1 MNESNPARAAAR
13 TAART
18 ATGRLFYNGHFY
30 TGPGYAASVLWAQG
44 GRIRALGGP
53 ELLAAAPPELPR
65 TDLGG
70 GWALPGFNDSHL
82 HLLDVGRGLA
92 SVDLFGASGPA
103 DIAARCAAFVR
114 AHAVPPGQ
122 AVYGNG
128 WNQDLFAGPHT
139 LPTRADLDAAVP
151 DHPLLLD
158 RVCGHIM
165 LCNTAALRAAGITSQ
180 TPDPPGG
187 GIDRGPGGE
196 PNGLLR
202 DNAVALVRPL
212 LPAETP
218 AACAGRWR
226 AALAHAAAHGL
237 TSVQTCDVRSRDWP
251 TVLAAL
257 EELDAQDALP
267 LRLTLQCA
275 MDTPEDLQ
283 ALWDAGYRP
292 GAHGK
297 RWKIGPL
304 KLFLD
309 GSLGAR
315 TAWLRGGYA
324 DAPGAH
330 GLCCLPMAEALALA
344 RKADAAGMQ
353 VVAHAIGDG
362 AMEEMLDII
371 ETLNAPRG
379 GANPLR
385 HGVVHCQVTAP
396 GQWDRLAALGAG
408 ALVQP
413 IFLDYDHTI
422 VTARCGAALAGT
434 SYAFGDAVRRGLPV
448 SYGTDAPVESL
459 DPLRNLYAAVTRR
472 PLSGG
477 APWQPQQAVTRAQ
490 ALFCYTQGSAWQE
503 FAEAEKGRLA
513 PGLLADFTVLDRDYF
528 TVPEADIP
536 RLRVQATVTGGQVVY
551 RA

>member
-13 TAART
+13 TAP
-18 ATGRLFYNGHFY
+18 GRLFYNGHFY

-114 AHAVPPGQ
+114 AYAVPPGQ

-128 WNQDLFAGPHT
+128 WNQDLFAGPHA

-275 MDTPEDLQ
+275 MDTPADLQ

-513 PGLLADFTVLDRDYF
+513 PGFLADFTVLDRDYF

-551 RA
+551 RV

>member
-13 TAART
+13 AAP
-18 ATGRLFYNGHFY
+18 GRLFYNGHFY
-30 TGPGYAASVLWAQG
+30 TGHGYAASVLWAQG

-165 LCNTAALRAAGITSQ
+165 LCNTAALCAAGITSQ

-513 PGLLADFTVLDRDYF
+513 PGFLADFTVLDRDYF

>member
-1 MNESNPARAAAR
+1 MNESNPAR

-128 WNQDLFAGPHT
+128 WNQDLFAGPHA
-139 LPTRADLDAAVP
+139 LPTRADLDAVVP

-513 PGLLADFTVLDRDYF
+513 PGFLADFTVLDRDYF

>member
-1 MNESNPARAAAR
+1 MNESNPARA
-13 TAART
+13 AART

-128 WNQDLFAGPHT
+128 WNQDLFAGPHA

-275 MDTPEDLQ
+275 MDTPADLQ

-324 DAPGAH
+324 DAPGTH

-385 HGVVHCQVTAP
+385 HGVVHCQVTTP

>member
-1 MNESNPARAAAR
+1 MNESNPAR

-18 ATGRLFYNGHFY
+18 APGRLFYNGHFY

-128 WNQDLFAGPHT
+128 WNQDLFAGPHA

-275 MDTPEDLQ
+275 MDTPADLQ

-324 DAPGAH
+324 DAPGVH

-513 PGLLADFTVLDRDYF
+513 PGFLADFTVLDRDYF

>member
-13 TAART
+13 TAP
-18 ATGRLFYNGHFY
+18 GRLFYNGHFY

-103 DIAARCAAFVR
+103 DIGARCAAFVR

-275 MDTPEDLQ
+275 MDTPADLQ

>member
-1 MNESNPARAAAR
+1 MNESNPAR

-158 RVCGHIM
+158 RVCGHIV

-275 MDTPEDLQ
+275 MDTPADLQ

-513 PGLLADFTVLDRDYF
+513 PGFLADFTVLDRDYF

>member
-13 TAART
+13 TAP
-18 ATGRLFYNGHFY
+18 GRLFYNGHFY

-92 SVDLFGASGPA
+92 SVDLFGAAGPA

-128 WNQDLFAGPHT
+128 WNQDLFAGPHA

-275 MDTPEDLQ
+275 MDTPADLQ

-513 PGLLADFTVLDRDYF
+513 PGFLADFTVLDRDYF

>member
-1 MNESNPARAAAR
+1 MNESNPAR

-18 ATGRLFYNGHFY
+18 APGRLFYNGHFY
-30 TGPGYAASVLWAQG
+30 TSPGYAASVLWAQG

-275 MDTPEDLQ
+275 MDTPADLQ

-459 DPLRNLYAAVTRR
+459 DPLRNLYTAVTRR

-477 APWQPQQAVTRAQ
+477 APWQPQQGVTRAQ

-513 PGLLADFTVLDRDYF
+513 PGFLADFTVLDRDYF

>member
-1 MNESNPARAAAR
+1 MNESNPARA
-13 TAART
+13 AART

-128 WNQDLFAGPHT
+128 WNQDLFAGPHA

-275 MDTPEDLQ
+275 MDTPADLQ

-324 DAPGAH
+324 DASGAH

-513 PGLLADFTVLDRDYF
+513 PGFLADFTVLDRDYF

>member
-13 TAART
+13 TAP
-18 ATGRLFYNGHFY
+18 GRLFYNGHFY

-128 WNQDLFAGPHT
+128 WNQDLFAGPHA

-324 DAPGAH
+324 DAPGTH

-513 PGLLADFTVLDRDYF
+513 PGFLADFTVLDRDYF

>member
-13 TAART
+13 TAP
-18 ATGRLFYNGHFY
+18 GRLFYNGHFY

-53 ELLAAAPPELPR
+53 ELLAAVPPELPR

-275 MDTPEDLQ
+275 MDTPADLQ

>member
-13 TAART
+13 TAP
-18 ATGRLFYNGHFY
+18 GRLFYNGHFY

-128 WNQDLFAGPHT
+128 WNQDLFAGPHA

-275 MDTPEDLQ
+275 MDTPADLQ

-324 DAPGAH
+324 DAPGTH

-513 PGLLADFTVLDRDYF
+513 PGFLADFTVLDRDYF

>member
-13 TAART
+13 TAP
-18 ATGRLFYNGHFY
+18 GRLFYNGHFY

-128 WNQDLFAGPHT
+128 WNQDLFAGPHA

-237 TSVQTCDVRSRDWP
+237 TSVQTCDVRSRDWS

-324 DAPGAH
+324 DASGAH

-459 DPLRNLYAAVTRR
+459 DPLRNLYAAVTSS

-513 PGLLADFTVLDRDYF
+513 PGFLADFTVLDRDYF

>member
-1 MNESNPARAAAR
+1 MNESNPAR

-18 ATGRLFYNGHFY
+18 APGRLFYNGHFY

-70 GWALPGFNDSHL
+70 GWVLPGFNDSHL

-92 SVDLFGASGPA
+92 SVDLFGASGLA

-128 WNQDLFAGPHT
+128 WNQDLFAGPHA

-315 TAWLRGGYA
+315 TAWLRGGYT

-513 PGLLADFTVLDRDYF
+513 PGFLADFTVLDRDYF

>member
-1 MNESNPARAAAR
+1 MNESNPARA
-13 TAART
+13 AART

-128 WNQDLFAGPHT
+128 WNQDLFAGPHA

-275 MDTPEDLQ
+275 MDTPADLQ

-324 DAPGAH
+324 DAPGTH

-528 TVPEADIP
+528 AVPEADIP

>member
-1 MNESNPARAAAR
+1 MNESNP
-13 TAART
+13 ART

-103 DIAARCAAFVR
+103 DIGARCAAFVR

-128 WNQDLFAGPHT
+128 WNQDLFAGPHA

>member
-13 TAART
+13 TAP
-18 ATGRLFYNGHFY
+18 GRLFYNGHFY

-187 GIDRGPGGE
+187 GIDRAPGGE

-251 TVLAAL
+251 TVLAVL

-275 MDTPEDLQ
+275 MDTPADLQ

-513 PGLLADFTVLDRDYF
+513 PGFLADFTVLDRDYF

>member
-1 MNESNPARAAAR
+1 MNESNPAR

-92 SVDLFGASGPA
+92 SVDLFGASGPT

-114 AHAVPPGQ
+114 ANAVPPGQ

-128 WNQDLFAGPHT
+128 WNQDLFAGPHA

-315 TAWLRGGYA
+315 TAWLRGSYA

-385 HGVVHCQVTAP
+385 HGVVHCQVTTP

-408 ALVQP
+408 TLVQP

-513 PGLLADFTVLDRDYF
+513 PGFLADFTVLDRDYF

>member
-1 MNESNPARAAAR
+1 MNESNPAR

-18 ATGRLFYNGHFY
+18 APGRLFYNGHFY

-128 WNQDLFAGPHT
+128 WNQDLFAGPHA

-275 MDTPEDLQ
+275 MDTPADLQ

-513 PGLLADFTVLDRDYF
+513 PGFLADFTVLDRDYF

-536 RLRVQATVTGGQVVY
+536 RLRVQVTVTGGQFVY

>member
-1 MNESNPARAAAR
+1 MNESNPAR

-18 ATGRLFYNGHFY
+18 APGRLFYNGHFY

-128 WNQDLFAGPHT
+128 WNQDLFAGPHA

-275 MDTPEDLQ
+275 MDTPADLQ

-324 DAPGAH
+324 DASGAH

-513 PGLLADFTVLDRDYF
+513 PGFLADFTVLDRDYF

>member
-1 MNESNPARAAAR
+1 MNESNPARA
-13 TAART
+13 

-503 FAEAEKGRLA
+503 FAEAEKGRLV
-513 PGLLADFTVLDRDYF
+513 PGFLADFTVLDRDYF

>member
-13 TAART
+13 TAP
-18 ATGRLFYNGHFY
+18 GRLFYNGHFY
-30 TGPGYAASVLWAQG
+30 TGPGYTTSVLWAQG

-70 GWALPGFNDSHL
+70 GWVLPGFNDSHL

-114 AHAVPPGQ
+114 VHAVPPGQ

-275 MDTPEDLQ
+275 MDTPADLQ

-344 RKADAAGMQ
+344 RKAGAAGMQ

-513 PGLLADFTVLDRDYF
+513 PGFLADFTVLDRDYF

>member
-1 MNESNPARAAAR
+1 MNESNPARVAAR
-13 TAART
+13 TAP
-18 ATGRLFYNGHFY
+18 GRLFYNGHFY

-128 WNQDLFAGPHT
+128 WNQDLFAGPHA

-165 LCNTAALRAAGITSQ
+165 LCNTAALRTAGITSQ

-315 TAWLRGGYA
+315 TAWLRGGYS
-324 DAPGAH
+324 DAPGTH

-513 PGLLADFTVLDRDYF
+513 PGFLADFTVLDRDYF

>member
-13 TAART
+13 AAP
-18 ATGRLFYNGHFY
+18 GRLFYNGHFY

-128 WNQDLFAGPHT
+128 WNQDLFAGPHA

-202 DNAVALVRPL
+202 DNAAALVRPL

-371 ETLNAPRG
+371 EALNAPCG

-513 PGLLADFTVLDRDYF
+513 PGFLADFTVLDRDYF

>member
-1 MNESNPARAAAR
+1 MNESNPARA
-13 TAART
+13 AART

-128 WNQDLFAGPHT
+128 WNQDLFAGPHA

-275 MDTPEDLQ
+275 MDTPADLQ

>member
-1 MNESNPARAAAR
+1 MNESNPARA
-13 TAART
+13 

-128 WNQDLFAGPHT
+128 WNQDLFAGPHA

-275 MDTPEDLQ
+275 MDTPADLQ

-513 PGLLADFTVLDRDYF
+513 PGFLADFTVLDRDYF

>member
-13 TAART
+13 TAP
-18 ATGRLFYNGHFY
+18 GRLFYNGHFY

-128 WNQDLFAGPHT
+128 WNQDLFAGPHA

-275 MDTPEDLQ
+275 MDTPADLQ

-324 DAPGAH
+324 DAPGTH

-371 ETLNAPRG
+371 ETLNVPRG

-396 GQWDRLAALGAG
+396 GQWDRLTALGAG

-513 PGLLADFTVLDRDYF
+513 PGFLADFTVLDRDYF

>member
-1 MNESNPARAAAR
+1 MNESNPARA
-13 TAART
+13 AART

-30 TGPGYAASVLWAQG
+30 TSPGYAASVLWAQG

-315 TAWLRGGYA
+315 TAWLRGGYS

-513 PGLLADFTVLDRDYF
+513 PGFLADFTVLDRDYF

>member
-1 MNESNPARAAAR
+1 MNESNPAR
-13 TAART
+13 AART

-128 WNQDLFAGPHT
+128 WNQDLFAGPHA

-315 TAWLRGGYA
+315 TAWLRGGYS
-324 DAPGAH
+324 DAPGTH

-513 PGLLADFTVLDRDYF
+513 PGFLADFTVLDRDYF

>member
-13 TAART
+13 TAP
-18 ATGRLFYNGHFY
+18 GRLFYNGHFY

-251 TVLAAL
+251 TVLAVL

-275 MDTPEDLQ
+275 MDTPADLQ

-513 PGLLADFTVLDRDYF
+513 PGFLADFTVLDRDYF

>member
-1 MNESNPARAAAR
+1 MNESNPAR
-13 TAART
+13 TAALT
-18 ATGRLFYNGHFY
+18 APGRLFYNGHFY

-128 WNQDLFAGPHT
+128 WNQDLFAGPHA

-324 DAPGAH
+324 DAPGTH

-385 HGVVHCQVTAP
+385 HGVVHCQVTTP

-513 PGLLADFTVLDRDYF
+513 PGFLADFTVLDRDYF

>member
-1 MNESNPARAAAR
+1 MNESNPARA
-13 TAART
+13 AART

-128 WNQDLFAGPHT
+128 WNQDLFAGPHA

-324 DAPGAH
+324 DAPGTH

-385 HGVVHCQVTAP
+385 HGAVHCQVTAP
-396 GQWDRLAALGAG
+396 GQWERLAALGAG

-513 PGLLADFTVLDRDYF
+513 PGFLADFTVLDRDYF

>member
-1 MNESNPARAAAR
+1 MNESNPARA
-13 TAART
+13 AART

-128 WNQDLFAGPHT
+128 WNQDLFAGPHA

-324 DAPGAH
+324 DAPGTH

-385 HGVVHCQVTAP
+385 HGVVHCQVTTP

-513 PGLLADFTVLDRDYF
+513 PGFLADFTVLDRDYF

>member
-1 MNESNPARAAAR
+1 MNESNPAR
-13 TAART
+13 TAP
-18 ATGRLFYNGHFY
+18 GRLFYNGHFY

-128 WNQDLFAGPHT
+128 WNQDLFAGPHA

>member
-13 TAART
+13 TAP
-18 ATGRLFYNGHFY
+18 GRLFYNGHFY

-362 AMEEMLDII
+362 AMEEMLDIV

-413 IFLDYDHTI
+413 IFLGYDHTI

-513 PGLLADFTVLDRDYF
+513 PGFLADFTVLDRDYF

>member
-1 MNESNPARAAAR
+1 MNESNPAR
-13 TAART
+13 AART

-128 WNQDLFAGPHT
+128 WNQDLFAGPHA

-275 MDTPEDLQ
+275 MDTPADLQ

-324 DAPGAH
+324 DAPGTH

-385 HGVVHCQVTAP
+385 HGVVHCQVTTP

-513 PGLLADFTVLDRDYF
+513 PGFLADFTVLDRDYF

>member
-13 TAART
+13 TA
-18 ATGRLFYNGHFY
+18 TGRLVYNGHFY

-128 WNQDLFAGPHT
+128 WNQDLFAGPHA

-202 DNAVALVRPL
+202 DNAAALVRPL

-396 GQWDRLAALGAG
+396 GQWYRLAALGAG

-513 PGLLADFTVLDRDYF
+513 PGFLADFTVLDRDYF